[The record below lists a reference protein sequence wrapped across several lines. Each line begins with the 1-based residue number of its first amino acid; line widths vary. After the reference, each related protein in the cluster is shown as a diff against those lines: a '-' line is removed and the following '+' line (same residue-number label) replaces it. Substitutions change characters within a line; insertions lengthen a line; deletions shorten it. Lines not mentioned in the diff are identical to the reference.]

1 MRSLCDH
8 NSNRLGVE
16 LALIDPVFLPVIRG
30 VGGGGGGCQWRMSL
44 IGFDTFVPGA
54 FYESAG
60 IGLAE

>member
-30 VGGGGGGCQWRMSL
+30 VGGGGGGM
-44 IGFDTFVPGA
+44 PMEN
-54 FYESAG
+54 ESYWF
-60 IGLAE
+60 